1 MRVHVRHALADAG
14 VDRHERTLRVKRRSE
29 GAREPLDEAEDG
41 REQLGGHVFEGL
53 DVSSR
58 DDERV
63 PGNERRPIEERHHAL
78 VAIDLIVGRTLDDRA
93 ENAVGDAPSVL
104 RASSGCDG
112 PAIGKLYLVATPIGN
127 LEDVSLRALR
137 VLQEAHMVACE
148 DTRHTQLLLRKHNIR
163 AKHLTSYTEFNHR
176 RKSAELLGQMDRGW
190 DVALVSDAGTPALS
204 DPGEQLVAAAIAA
217 GHEVIPVPGPAAAI
231 AALVASGLPT
241 REFTFVGFPEKK
253 SGARR
258 RELAKLL
265 AEDRTLVIYE
275 SPFRLGDLLADL
287 AAVSPDARV
296 AVAREMTKVHE
307 EIVRGTA
314 SALAAHYASERPK
327 GEITVVVAPAND
339 PGGRVLGEQEPGS
352 QR

>member
-1 MRVHVRHALADAG
+1 
-14 VDRHERTLRVKRRSE
+14 
-29 GAREPLDEAEDG
+29 
-41 REQLGGHVFEGL
+41 
-53 DVSSR
+53 
-58 DDERV
+58 
-63 PGNERRPIEERHHAL
+63 
-78 VAIDLIVGRTLDDRA
+78 
-93 ENAVGDAPSVL
+93 
-104 RASSGCDG
+104 
-112 PAIGKLYLVATPIGN
+112 
-127 LEDVSLRALR
+127 
-137 VLQEAHMVACE
+137 MVACE
-148 DTRHTQLLLRKHNIR
+148 DTRHTQLLLRKHNVR

-176 RKSAELLGQMDRGW
+176 RKSAELIGQMDRGW

-217 GHEVIPVPGPAAAI
+217 GHEVVSVPGPAAAI

-258 RELAKLL
+258 KELAKLL
-265 AEDRTLVIYE
+265 AEERTIVLYE

-296 AVAREMTKVHE
+296 AVARELTKMHE

-339 PGGRVLGEQEPGS
+339 AGGRVLGEREPGP

>member
-1 MRVHVRHALADAG
+1 
-14 VDRHERTLRVKRRSE
+14 
-29 GAREPLDEAEDG
+29 
-41 REQLGGHVFEGL
+41 
-53 DVSSR
+53 
-58 DDERV
+58 
-63 PGNERRPIEERHHAL
+63 
-78 VAIDLIVGRTLDDRA
+78 
-93 ENAVGDAPSVL
+93 
-104 RASSGCDG
+104 
-112 PAIGKLYLVATPIGN
+112 
-127 LEDVSLRALR
+127 
-137 VLQEAHMVACE
+137 MVACE
-148 DTRHTQLLLRKHNIR
+148 DTRHTQLLLRKHNIS

-176 RKSAELLGQMDRGW
+176 RKSAELVGQMDRGW

-204 DPGEQLVAAAIAA
+204 DPGEQLVVAAIAA
-217 GHEVIPVPGPAAAI
+217 GHEIVPVPGPAAAI

-258 RELAKLL
+258 KELAKLL
-265 AEDRTLVIYE
+265 AQERTLVIYE

-296 AVAREMTKVHE
+296 AVAREMTKLHE

-339 PGGRVLGEQEPGS
+339 AGGRVLGEREPGS